1 MTDENLVKM
10 FKEGNEWCFNEIY
23 NRYYNKLLTYAVFLM
38 KSRQDAEEVVNTSL
52 FKAFK
57 YLNKFRGEASLATWL
72 FQILRNQTFNLYRIK
87 RSRGVFVTQ
96 SLEITTP
103 EKSPFII
110 EITDSNNLPENF
122 LISQEI
128 TECIMAAIDDL
139 PEAMKETAFLYL
151 IEKLPL
157 DTIAKQLNC
166 PTGTVRSRT
175 FRIRKHMKRKYLVPR
190 RRFLPLNRRYSIT
203 L

>member
-175 FRIRKHMKRKYLVPR
+175 SRIRKHISK
-190 RRFLPLNRRYSIT
+190 FLADLEQR
-203 L
+203 

>member
-122 LISQEI
+122 LINQEI
-128 TECIMAAIDDL
+128 TDCIMAAIDDL
-139 PEAMKETAFLYL
+139 PKNMQETAFMYL

-175 FRIRKHMKRKYLVPR
+175 FRIRKHISK
-190 RRFLPLNRRYSIT
+190 FLADLEQR
-203 L
+203 

>member
-1 MTDENLVKM
+1 LTDENLVKM

-23 NRYYNKLLTYAVFLM
+23 NRYYNRLYGYAVKYLLS
-38 KSRQDAEEVVNTSL
+38 KEDAEEVVNTSL

-72 FQILRNQTFNLYRIK
+72 FQILRNQTFSLYRLK

-96 SLEITTP
+96 SLEVITP
-103 EKSPFII
+103 DNPSFIM
-110 EITDSNNLPENF
+110 EITDSNNLPEKF

-139 PEAMKETAFLYL
+139 PKNMQKTAFMYL

-157 DTIAKQLNC
+157 DIIAKHLNC
-166 PTGTVRSRT
+166 PTGTIRSRT
-175 FRIRKHMKRKYLVPR
+175 SRIRKHISK
-190 RRFLPLNRRYSIT
+190 FLADLEQR
-203 L
+203 

>member
-23 NRYYNKLLTYAVFLM
+23 DRYYNKLLTYAVFLM
-38 KSRQDAEEVVNTSL
+38 KSRQDAEEVVNAAL

-128 TECIMAAIDDL
+128 AECIMAAIDDL

-157 DTIAKQLNC
+157 DTIAKHLNC
-166 PTGTVRSRT
+166 PTGTIRSRT
-175 FRIRKHMKRKYLVPR
+175 FRIRKHISK
-190 RRFLPLNRRYSIT
+190 FLADLEQR
-203 L
+203 

>member
-57 YLNKFRGEASLATWL
+57 HLNKFREEASLATWL

-110 EITDSNNLPENF
+110 EITDSNNLPEKF

-157 DTIAKQLNC
+157 DTIAKHLNC
-166 PTGTVRSRT
+166 PTGTIRSRT
-175 FRIRKHMKRKYLVPR
+175 FRIRKHISK
-190 RRFLPLNRRYSIT
+190 FLADLEQR
-203 L
+203 

>member
-1 MTDENLVKM
+1 M

-23 NRYYNKLLTYAVFLM
+23 NRYYSKLLTYAVFLM
-38 KSRQDAEEVVNTSL
+38 KSRQDAEEVVNTAL

-72 FQILRNQTFNLYRIK
+72 FQILRNQTFSLYRLK
-87 RSRGVFVTQ
+87 RSRGVFVTP
-96 SLEITTP
+96 SLEVITP
-103 EKSPFII
+103 DNPSFIM
-110 EITDSNNLPENF
+110 EITDSNNLPEKF
-122 LISQEI
+122 LINQEI
-128 TECIMAAIDDL
+128 TKCIIAAMDDL

-157 DTIAKQLNC
+157 DIIAKHLNC

-175 FRIRKHMKRKYLVPR
+175 SRIRKHISK
-190 RRFLPLNRRYSIT
+190 FLADLEQT
-203 L
+203 QQK

>member
-1 MTDENLVKM
+1 M
-10 FKEGNEWCFNEIY
+10 
-23 NRYYNKLLTYAVFLM
+23 
-38 KSRQDAEEVVNTSL
+38 
-52 FKAFK
+52 
-57 YLNKFRGEASLATWL
+57 
-72 FQILRNQTFNLYRIK
+72 FQILRNQTFSLYRLK

-96 SLEITTP
+96 SLEVITP
-103 EKSPFII
+103 DNPSFIM

-175 FRIRKHMKRKYLVPR
+175 FRIRKHISK
-190 RRFLPLNRRYSIT
+190 FLADLEQR
-203 L
+203 

>member
-10 FKEGNEWCFNEIY
+10 FKDGNEWCFNEIY
-23 NRYYNKLLTYAVFLM
+23 NRYYNRLYGYAVKYLLS
-38 KSRQDAEEVVNTSL
+38 KEDAEEVVNTSL

-72 FQILRNQTFNLYRIK
+72 FQILRNQTFSLYRLK

-96 SLEITTP
+96 SLEVITP
-103 EKSPFII
+103 DNPSFIM
-110 EITDSNNLPENF
+110 EITDSNNLPEKF

-157 DTIAKQLNC
+157 DIIAKHLNC
-166 PTGTVRSRT
+166 PTGTIRSRT
-175 FRIRKHMKRKYLVPR
+175 SRIRKHISK
-190 RRFLPLNRRYSIT
+190 FLTDLEQR
-203 L
+203 

>member
-57 YLNKFRGEASLATWL
+57 YLNKFREEASLATWL

-175 FRIRKHMKRKYLVPR
+175 FRIRKHISK
-190 RRFLPLNRRYSIT
+190 FLADLEQR
-203 L
+203 

>member
-1 MTDENLVKM
+1 M

-175 FRIRKHMKRKYLVPR
+175 FRIRKHISK
-190 RRFLPLNRRYSIT
+190 FLADLEQR
-203 L
+203 

>member
-57 YLNKFRGEASLATWL
+57 YLNKFREEASLATWL
-72 FQILRNQTFNLYRIK
+72 FQILRNQTFSLYRLK
-87 RSRGVFVTQ
+87 RSQGVFVTQ
-96 SLEITTP
+96 SLEGITP
-103 EKSPFII
+103 EKSPFIM
-110 EITDSNNLPENF
+110 EITDCENLPENF
-122 LISQEI
+122 LINQE
-128 TECIMAAIDDL
+128 TTDCIIAAIDDL
-139 PEAMKETAFLYL
+139 PKNMQETAILYL

-157 DTIAKQLNC
+157 DTIAKHLNC
-166 PTGTVRSRT
+166 PTGTIRSRT
-175 FRIRKHMKRKYLVPR
+175 FRIRKHISK
-190 RRFLPLNRRYSIT
+190 FLADLEQR
-203 L
+203 

>member
-10 FKEGNEWCFNEIY
+10 FKDGNEWCFNEIY
-23 NRYYNKLLTYAVFLM
+23 NRYYNRLYGYAVKYLLS
-38 KSRQDAEEVVNTSL
+38 KEDAEEVVNTSL

-57 YLNKFRGEASLATWL
+57 HLNKFREEASLATWL
-72 FQILRNQTFNLYRIK
+72 FQILRNQTFSLYRLK

-96 SLEITTP
+96 SLEVITP
-103 EKSPFII
+103 DNPSFIM
-110 EITDSNNLPENF
+110 EITDSNNLPEKF

-157 DTIAKQLNC
+157 DIIAKHLNC
-166 PTGTVRSRT
+166 PTGTIRSRT
-175 FRIRKHMKRKYLVPR
+175 SRIRKHISK
-190 RRFLPLNRRYSIT
+190 FLTDLEQR
-203 L
+203 

>member
-23 NRYYNKLLTYAVFLM
+23 NRYYNKLLTYAVFLI
-38 KSRQDAEEVVNTSL
+38 KSREDAEEIVDTAL

-72 FQILRNQTFNLYRIK
+72 FQILRNQTFSLYRLK

-96 SLEITTP
+96 SLEGITP
-103 EKSPFII
+103 EKSPFIM
-110 EITDSNNLPENF
+110 EITDCENLPENF
-122 LISQEI
+122 LINQE
-128 TECIMAAIDDL
+128 TTDCIIAAIDDL
-139 PEAMKETAFLYL
+139 PKNMQETAILYL

-157 DTIAKQLNC
+157 DIIAKHLNC
-166 PTGTVRSRT
+166 PTGTIRSRT
-175 FRIRKHMKRKYLVPR
+175 FRIRKHISK
-190 RRFLPLNRRYSIT
+190 FLADLE
-203 L
+203 

>member
-23 NRYYNKLLTYAVFLM
+23 NRYYNRLYGYAVKYLLS
-38 KSRQDAEEVVNTSL
+38 KEDAEEVVNTAL

-72 FQILRNQTFNLYRIK
+72 FQILRNQTFSLYRLK
-87 RSRGVFVTQ
+87 RSQGVFVTQ
-96 SLEITTP
+96 SLEVITYDN
-103 EKSPFII
+103 SPFIM
-110 EITDSNNLPENF
+110 EITDYKSLPENF

-128 TECIMAAIDDL
+128 AECIRAAIDNL
-139 PEAMKETAFLYL
+139 PVTMKETATLYL

-157 DTIAKQLNC
+157 DTIAKHLNC
-166 PTGTVRSRT
+166 PTGTIRSRT
-175 FRIRKHMKRKYLVPR
+175 SRIRKHISK
-190 RRFLPLNRRYSIT
+190 FLEDLK
-203 L
+203 

>member
-122 LISQEI
+122 LINQEI
-128 TECIMAAIDDL
+128 TDCIMAAIDDL

-175 FRIRKHMKRKYLVPR
+175 FRIRKHISK
-190 RRFLPLNRRYSIT
+190 FLADLEQR
-203 L
+203 

>member
-72 FQILRNQTFNLYRIK
+72 FQILRNQTFNLSRIK

-166 PTGTVRSRT
+166 PTGTVRART
-175 FRIRKHMKRKYLVPR
+175 FRIRKHISK
-190 RRFLPLNRRYSIT
+190 FLADLEQR
-203 L
+203 

>member
-38 KSRQDAEEVVNTSL
+38 KSRQDAEEIVDTAL

-175 FRIRKHMKRKYLVPR
+175 FRIRKHISK
-190 RRFLPLNRRYSIT
+190 FLADLEQR
-203 L
+203 

>member
-1 MTDENLVKM
+1 MGEKMRDLCYLTDENLVKM
-10 FKEGNEWCFNEIY
+10 FKDGNEWCFNEIY

-38 KSRQDAEEVVNTSL
+38 KSRQDAEEIVNTAL

-96 SLEITTP
+96 SLEVITYDN
-103 EKSPFII
+103 SPFIM
-110 EITDSNNLPENF
+110 EITDCENLPENF
-122 LISQEI
+122 LINQE
-128 TECIMAAIDDL
+128 TTDCIIAAIDDL
-139 PEAMKETAFLYL
+139 PKNMQETAILYL

-157 DTIAKQLNC
+157 DTIAKHLNC
-166 PTGTVRSRT
+166 PTGTIRSRT
-175 FRIRKHMKRKYLVPR
+175 FRIRKHISK
-190 RRFLPLNRRYSIT
+190 FLADLEQR
-203 L
+203 